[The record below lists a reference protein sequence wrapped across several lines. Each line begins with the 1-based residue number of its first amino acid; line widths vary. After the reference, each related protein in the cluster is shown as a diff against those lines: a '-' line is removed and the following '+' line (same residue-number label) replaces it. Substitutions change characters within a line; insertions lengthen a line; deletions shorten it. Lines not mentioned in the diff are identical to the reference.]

1 MCVLRKVS
9 KPAQGPGRQVAGLAG
24 EAPVLVLIL
33 TRRVSRWGCPCSI
46 CPHSPGAPSHSQ
58 PLTLSRLS
66 LGTQRP
72 SLIPGPIYRTR
83 LPPTLS
89 GEGGGPVQGES
100 AVVGSGSRP

>member
-72 SLIPGPIYRTR
+72 SLSSRGPSTE
-83 LPPTLS
+83 P
-89 GEGGGPVQGES
+89 
-100 AVVGSGSRP
+100 GSRPR